1 MELIRPDITPQ
12 ELLMTLRSKMINGV
26 ALLLRLEEGSRWY
39 EELSKSL
46 QLPIISFMELQTAL
60 ESSDEAYKA
69 KVFERVKENLAIELE
84 TRLTE
89 LEMSQK
95 FLQGKLNCIGRA

>member
-1 MELIRPDITPQ
+1 MELINPDITPQ
-12 ELLMTLRSKMINGV
+12 ELLMALRSKMINGV
-26 ALLLRLEEGSRWY
+26 ALLLRLEEGSSWY
-39 EELSKSL
+39 EELSESL

-60 ESSDEAYKA
+60 ESSDEAYKSE
-69 KVFERVKENLAIELE
+69 VFEKVKENLAIELE
-84 TRLTE
+84 NRLTE